1 MTEWREYQSDSEYVR
16 SRDLDPSCVKKMS
29 AMAELY
35 EKVRS
40 DVRRAT
46 RRPGIEGARARRM
59 PGTIHE
65 NMHWSSGLCLNS
77 GSHLITILDLLRL
90 TLVSDHE

>member
-1 MTEWREYQSDSEYVR
+1 MTEWREYQSHSEYVR
-16 SRDLDPSCVKKMS
+16 SRDLDPSCVRKVS

-35 EKVRS
+35 EKVWS

-46 RRPGIEGARARRM
+46 RRPGIEGVRARRM
-59 PGTIHE
+59 PGTIHG

-77 GSHLITILDLLRL
+77 SSHLITTFRP
-90 TLVSDHE
+90 S

>member
-1 MTEWREYQSDSEYVR
+1 MTEWREYQSDSEYFR
-16 SRDLDPSCVKKMS
+16 SRDLDPSCVRKVS

-65 NMHWSSGLCLNS
+65 NMH
-77 GSHLITILDLLRL
+77 
-90 TLVSDHE
+90 

>member
-16 SRDLDPSCVKKMS
+16 SRDLDPSCVRKVS
-29 AMAELY
+29 AMAERY

-40 DVRRAT
+40 DVRRPT

-59 PGTIHE
+59 LGTIHDD
-65 NMHWSSGLCLNS
+65 MHWSSGFFFNS
-77 GSHLITILDLLRL
+77 GSHLITIFRL
-90 TLVSDHE
+90 S

>member
-16 SRDLDPSCVKKMS
+16 SPDLDPSCVRKVSEMV
-29 AMAELY
+29 ELY

-46 RRPGIEGARARRM
+46 RRPGIEGARARHM
-59 PGTIHE
+59 SGTIHE
-65 NMHWSSGLCLNS
+65 NMH
-77 GSHLITILDLLRL
+77 
-90 TLVSDHE
+90 